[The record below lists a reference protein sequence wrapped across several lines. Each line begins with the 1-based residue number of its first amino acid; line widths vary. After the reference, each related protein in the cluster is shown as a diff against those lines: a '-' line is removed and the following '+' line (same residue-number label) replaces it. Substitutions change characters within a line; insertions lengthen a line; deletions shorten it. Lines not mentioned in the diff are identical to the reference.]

1 MTSNSSA
8 SDSSAIDLSANDSR
22 VIDPSVGW
30 DNATQTASSGPVHDF
45 AWHRQHRSRRRVR
58 PVDIAVITAWAA
70 FLGWCL
76 FYR

>member
-8 SDSSAIDLSANDSR
+8 SDSSAIDLSTNDSR
-22 VIDPSVGW
+22 ADW
-30 DNATQTASSGPVHDF
+30 DNATQAATSGPVHDF

-58 PVDIAVITAWAA
+58 PVDIAIITAWAA

>member
-1 MTSNSSA
+1 MTLTNASA
-8 SDSSAIDLSANDSR
+8 TDSSATDASD
-22 VIDPSVGW
+22 GW
-30 DNATQTASSGPVHDF
+30 DDATQAASCGPVHDF

-58 PVDIAVITAWAA
+58 PVDIAMIAAWAA

>member
-1 MTSNSSA
+1 LNPSA
-8 SDSSAIDLSANDSR
+8 SDPSAA
-22 VIDPSVGW
+22 DPSTGW
-30 DNATQTASSGPVHDF
+30 DNATQAAAPGPVHDF

-58 PVDIAVITAWAA
+58 PVDIAIITAWAA